1 MALDDELVHVQREL
15 QTLQQT
21 HDEYVKSSCEY
32 ERELECEIERFES
45 KAQASEASILV
56 LQNANEQLAT
66 ALADAQQQCEA
77 AGRREQTA
85 QDQMQELL
93 RKIQQLEQTNDEL
106 ETTVRIAHAS
116 IDELDHRLESVME
129 QNVFLMDEREDAAQR
144 LSSFLVAEV
153 FPMPTSPPD
162 PAAFAGVSEKH
173 AEHQHQQ
180 HHSHH
185 HGHQKTTTR
194 KGKKKKQAR
203 YPEVVESCLHITCQQ
218 CCKELSKKGTAP
230 GFFERLRLRLFP
242 SFRA

>member
-1 MALDDELVHVQREL
+1 MALDDELIHAQREL

-32 ERELECEIERFES
+32 ERELEGEIERFEA
-45 KAQASEASILV
+45 KAQSNEASILS
-56 LQNANEQLAT
+56 LQNAIEQLT
-66 ALADAQQQCEA
+66 IALVDAQQQCEA
-77 AGRREQTA
+77 VGRREQSA
-85 QDQMQELL
+85 QDQTLELL

-116 IDELDHRLESVME
+116 IDELEHRLETVME

-162 PAAFAGVSEKH
+162 PGALAEVSEKH
-173 AEHQHQQ
+173 AEQHQH
-180 HHSHH
+180 HNHGR
-185 HGHQKTTTR
+185 HGHQKTTR
-194 KGKKKKQAR
+194 KGKKKQAR

-218 CCKELSKKGTAP
+218 CCKELSKKSTSP